1 LIPFGEMGR
10 MSTMSAAKNMV
21 QEKMRNHIKQM
32 VSSNPM
38 IGQLNEQFTSWL
50 LGSGLTGAEIA
61 NTIDSN
67 KDAVIQPHELSA
79 ALERTTGTS
88 PPAWVINGLLTLLDS
103 DNDKTV
109 TVGDLFTYFEQIGLP
124 LGIPDPA
131 ETARIAAEEEA
142 AKIAAEQEAA
152 RIVAEKEA
160 TRIAAEQ
167 EAARIIA
174 EKEAARIA
182 AEQELEKS
190 MQEIDLELEN
200 VPAPEIKADQISEET
215 VMTTDENKT
224 TVGQNHLEMIE
235 SLKSMK
241 LSSQIRDAVE
251 KTNLDHH
258 FEVKIEGIET
268 TLMASDA
275 FRNGKTIIGKL
286 VEDDSIEVELLFKP
300 SANDFVDNFQT
311 NHIVEI
317 DAHIASWN
325 LGRKRAVFS
334 VLSYDYK

>member
-1 LIPFGEMGR
+1 
-10 MSTMSAAKNMV
+10 MSTMSAAKSMV

-32 VSSNPM
+32 VSTNPM

-67 KDAVIQPHELSA
+67 NDAVIQPHELSA
-79 ALERTTGTS
+79 ALEKTTGTS
-88 PPAWVINGLLTLLDS
+88 PPAWFINGLLTLLDS

-142 AKIAAEQEAA
+142 A
-152 RIVAEKEA
+152 
-160 TRIAAEQ
+160 RIAAEQ
-167 EAARIIA
+167 EAARIAA
-174 EKEAARIA
+174 EQESARKAAEQEAARIA

-190 MQEIDLELEN
+190 MEEIDLELEEVSNTEAEVNQTPQEAVN
-200 VPAPEIKADQISEET
+200 VSEEKAIQA
-215 VMTTDENKT
+215 TTS
-224 TVGQNHLEMIE
+224 GPNHLQMIE
-235 SLKSMK
+235 FMNSMK

-251 KTNLDHH
+251 KTKNLDHH
-258 FEVKIEGIET
+258 FEVKIGKIES
-268 TLMASDA
+268 TLMAPSA
-275 FRNGKTIIGKL
+275 FKNGKTIIGNL
-286 VEDDSIEVELLFKP
+286 VEDDSIEVELLFES
-300 SANDFVDNFQT
+300 SANDFVNNFQT

-317 DAHIASWN
+317 DAHIANWN
-325 LGRKRAVFS
+325 IGRKRAVFS
-334 VLSYDYK
+334 VYSYDYK

>member
-1 LIPFGEMGR
+1 MIPYDEMEG

-32 VSSNPM
+32 VSTNPM

-67 KDAVIQPHELSA
+67 NDAVIQPHELSA
-79 ALERTTGTS
+79 ALEKTTGTS

-131 ETARIAAEEEA
+131 ETARIAEEEA
-142 AKIAAEQEAA
+142 ARIAAEQEA
-152 RIVAEKEA
+152 
-160 TRIAAEQ
+160 TRLAAEQ
-167 EAARIIA
+167 EAARII
-174 EKEAARIA
+174 

-190 MQEIDLELEN
+190 MQEIDIELEE
-200 VPAPEIKADQISEET
+200 VPEVVVNEVMEEIVEVKNSIPS
-215 VMTTDENKT
+215 TTPLNNPME
-224 TVGQNHLEMIE
+224 LIE
-235 SLKSMK
+235 ALNSMK
-241 LSSQIRDAVE
+241 LSSEIRDTVE
-251 KTNLDHH
+251 KTTNNHH
-258 FEVKIEGIET
+258 FSVKIEKIEST
-268 TLMASDA
+268 IIAPQS
-275 FRNGKTIIGKL
+275 FKNGKTIIGKL
-286 VEDDSIEVELLFKP
+286 ADDNSVEIELLFQP
-300 SANDFVDNFQT
+300 EANDSVSSFQM

-317 DAHIASWN
+317 DAHIANWN
-325 LGRKRAVFS
+325 IGRKRAIFS
-334 VLSYDYK
+334 VHSYEYK

>member
-1 LIPFGEMGR
+1 
-10 MSTMSAAKNMV
+10 MSAAKSMV

-32 VSSNPM
+32 VSTNPM

-67 KDAVIQPHELSA
+67 NDAVIQPHELSA
-79 ALERTTGTS
+79 ALEKTTGTS

-142 AKIAAEQEAA
+142 A
-152 RIVAEKEA
+152 
-160 TRIAAEQ
+160 RIAAEQ
-167 EAARIIA
+167 ESARKAA
-174 EKEAARIA
+174 EQEAARIA

-190 MQEIDLELEN
+190 MEEIDLELEEVSTTEAEVDQTPQEAVN
-200 VPAPEIKADQISEET
+200 VSEEKT
-215 VMTTDENKT
+215 IQATTS
-224 TVGQNHLEMIE
+224 GPNHLQMIE
-235 SLKSMK
+235 FMNSMK

-251 KTNLDHH
+251 KTKNLGYH
-258 FEVKIEGIET
+258 FEVKIGKIES
-268 TLMASDA
+268 TLMAPSA
-275 FRNGKTIIGKL
+275 FKNGKTIIGNL
-286 VEDDSIEVELLFKP
+286 VEDDSIEVELLFES
-300 SANDFVDNFQT
+300 SANDLVNNFQT

-325 LGRKRAVFS
+325 IGRKRAVFS

>member
-1 LIPFGEMGR
+1 
-10 MSTMSAAKNMV
+10 MSTMSAAKSMV

-32 VSSNPM
+32 VSTNPM

-67 KDAVIQPHELSA
+67 NDAVIQPHELSA
-79 ALERTTGTS
+79 ALEKTTGTS

-142 AKIAAEQEAA
+142 A
-152 RIVAEKEA
+152 
-160 TRIAAEQ
+160 
-167 EAARIIA
+167 
-174 EKEAARIA
+174 RIA

-190 MQEIDLELEN
+190 MEEIDLELEEVSTTEAEVHQTPQEAVN
-200 VPAPEIKADQISEET
+200 VSEEKT
-215 VMTTDENKT
+215 IQTTT
-224 TVGQNHLEMIE
+224 SGPNHLQMIE
-235 SLKSMK
+235 FMNSMK

-251 KTNLDHH
+251 KTKNLGHH
-258 FEVKIEGIET
+258 FEVKIGKIES
-268 TLMASDA
+268 TLMAPSA
-275 FRNGKTIIGKL
+275 FKNGKTIIGNL
-286 VEDDSIEVELLFKP
+286 VEDDSIEVELLFES
-300 SANDFVDNFQT
+300 SANDFVNNFQT

-325 LGRKRAVFS
+325 IGRKRAVFS

>member
-1 LIPFGEMGR
+1 
-10 MSTMSAAKNMV
+10 MSTMSAAKSMV

-32 VSSNPM
+32 VSTNPM

-67 KDAVIQPHELSA
+67 NDAVIQPHELSA
-79 ALERTTGTS
+79 ALEKTTGTS

-142 AKIAAEQEAA
+142 A
-152 RIVAEKEA
+152 
-160 TRIAAEQ
+160 RIAAEQ
-167 EAARIIA
+167 EAARIAA
-174 EKEAARIA
+174 EQESARKAAEQEAARIA

-190 MQEIDLELEN
+190 MEEIDLELEEVSTTEAEVDQTPQEAVN
-200 VPAPEIKADQISEET
+200 VSEEKT
-215 VMTTDENKT
+215 IQATTSEP
-224 TVGQNHLEMIE
+224 NHLQMIE
-235 SLKSMK
+235 FMNSMK

-251 KTNLDHH
+251 KTKNLGHH
-258 FEVKIEGIET
+258 FEVKIGKIES
-268 TLMASDA
+268 TLMAPSP
-275 FRNGKTIIGKL
+275 FKNGKTIIGNL
-286 VEDDSIEVELLFKP
+286 VEDDSIEVELLFES
-300 SANDFVDNFQT
+300 SANDLVNNFQT

-325 LGRKRAVFS
+325 IGRKRAVFS

>member
-1 LIPFGEMGR
+1 

-21 QEKMRNHIKQM
+21 QAKMQNHIKQM
-32 VSSNPM
+32 VSTNPM

-67 KDAVIQPHELSA
+67 KDAIIQPHELSA
-79 ALERTTGTS
+79 ALEKTTGTS

-142 AKIAAEQEAA
+142 ARIAAEQEAARKVAEQEAIKKAAEQEAA
-152 RIVAEKEA
+152 RIVAE
-160 TRIAAEQ
+160 
-167 EAARIIA
+167 
-174 EKEAARIA
+174 
-182 AEQELEKS
+182 QELEKS
-190 MQEIDLELEN
+190 MEVIDLELEEVSTPEAEGEITPQEAVH
-200 VPAPEIKADQISEET
+200 VPEEKT
-215 VMTTDENKT
+215 IQKT
-224 TVGQNHLEMIE
+224 TTSGPNHLQMIE
-235 SLKSMK
+235 FMNSMK
-241 LSSQIRDAVE
+241 LSSQIRDVVE
-251 KTNLDHH
+251 KTKNHDHH
-258 FEVKIEGIET
+258 FEVKIDKIES
-268 TLMASDA
+268 TLMAHEA

-286 VEDDSIEVELLFKP
+286 VEDDSIEVELLFVS
-300 SANDFVDNFQT
+300 SANEFVANFQT

-317 DAHIASWN
+317 DAHLASWN
-325 LGRKRAVFS
+325 IGRKRAVFS

>member
-1 LIPFGEMGR
+1 
-10 MSTMSAAKNMV
+10 MSAAKSMV

-32 VSSNPM
+32 VSTNPM

-67 KDAVIQPHELSA
+67 NDAVIQPHELSA
-79 ALERTTGTS
+79 ALEKTTGTS

-142 AKIAAEQEAA
+142 A
-152 RIVAEKEA
+152 
-160 TRIAAEQ
+160 RIAAEQ
-167 EAARIIA
+167 ESARKAA
-174 EKEAARIA
+174 EQEAARIA

-190 MQEIDLELEN
+190 MEEIDLELEEVSTTEAEVNQTPQEAVN
-200 VPAPEIKADQISEET
+200 VSEEKT
-215 VMTTDENKT
+215 IQATTS
-224 TVGQNHLEMIE
+224 GPNHLQMIE
-235 SLKSMK
+235 FMNSMK

-251 KTNLDHH
+251 KTKNLGHH
-258 FEVKIEGIET
+258 FEVKIGKIES
-268 TLMASDA
+268 TLMAPSP
-275 FRNGKTIIGKL
+275 FKNGKTIIGNL
-286 VEDDSIEVELLFKP
+286 VEDDSIEVELLFES
-300 SANDFVDNFQT
+300 SANDLVNNFQT

-325 LGRKRAVFS
+325 IGRKRAVFS

>member
-1 LIPFGEMGR
+1 MEG

-32 VSSNPM
+32 VSTNPM

-67 KDAVIQPHELSA
+67 NDAVIQPHELSA
-79 ALERTTGTS
+79 ALEKTTGTS

-131 ETARIAAEEEA
+131 ETARIAEEEVA
-142 AKIAAEQEAA
+142 RIDAEQEA
-152 RIVAEKEA
+152 
-160 TRIAAEQ
+160 TRLAAEQ
-167 EAARIIA
+167 EAARII
-174 EKEAARIA
+174 

-190 MQEIDLELEN
+190 MQEIDIELEE
-200 VPAPEIKADQISEET
+200 VPEVVVNEVMEEIVEVKNSIPS
-215 VMTTDENKT
+215 TTPLNNPME
-224 TVGQNHLEMIE
+224 LIE
-235 SLKSMK
+235 ALNSMK
-241 LSSQIRDAVE
+241 LSSEIRDTVE
-251 KTNLDHH
+251 KTTNNHH
-258 FEVKIEGIET
+258 FSVKIEKIEST
-268 TLMASDA
+268 IIAPQS
-275 FRNGKTIIGKL
+275 FKNGKTIIGKL
-286 VEDDSIEVELLFKP
+286 ADDNSVEIELLFQP
-300 SANDFVDNFQT
+300 EANDSVSSFQM

-317 DAHIASWN
+317 DAHIANWN
-325 LGRKRAVFS
+325 IGRKRAIFS
-334 VLSYDYK
+334 VHSYEYK

>member
-1 LIPFGEMGR
+1 
-10 MSTMSAAKNMV
+10 MSAAKSMV

-32 VSSNPM
+32 VSTNPM

-67 KDAVIQPHELSA
+67 NDAVIQPHELSA
-79 ALERTTGTS
+79 ALEKTTGTS

-142 AKIAAEQEAA
+142 A
-152 RIVAEKEA
+152 
-160 TRIAAEQ
+160 RIAAEQ
-167 EAARIIA
+167 EAARIAA
-174 EKEAARIA
+174 EQEAARIA

-190 MQEIDLELEN
+190 MEEIDLELEEVSTTEAEVHQTPQEAVN
-200 VPAPEIKADQISEET
+200 VSEEKT
-215 VMTTDENKT
+215 IQTTT
-224 TVGQNHLEMIE
+224 SGPNHLQMIE
-235 SLKSMK
+235 FMNTMK

-251 KTNLDHH
+251 KTKNLGHH
-258 FEVKIEGIET
+258 FEVKIGKIES
-268 TLMASDA
+268 TLMAPSA
-275 FRNGKTIIGKL
+275 FKNGKTIIGNL
-286 VEDDSIEVELLFKP
+286 VEDDSIEVELLFES
-300 SANDFVDNFQT
+300 SANDFVNNFQT

-325 LGRKRAVFS
+325 IGRKRAVFS

>member
-1 LIPFGEMGR
+1 
-10 MSTMSAAKNMV
+10 MSAAKSMV

-32 VSSNPM
+32 VSTNPM

-67 KDAVIQPHELSA
+67 NDAVIQPHELSA
-79 ALERTTGTS
+79 ALEKTTGTS

-142 AKIAAEQEAA
+142 A
-152 RIVAEKEA
+152 
-160 TRIAAEQ
+160 RIAAEQ
-167 EAARIIA
+167 EAARIAA
-174 EKEAARIA
+174 EQESARKAAEQEAARIA

-190 MQEIDLELEN
+190 MEEIDLELEEVSTTETEVDQTPQEAVN
-200 VPAPEIKADQISEET
+200 VSEEKT
-215 VMTTDENKT
+215 IQATTS
-224 TVGQNHLEMIE
+224 GPNHLQMIE
-235 SLKSMK
+235 VMNSMK

-251 KTNLDHH
+251 KTKNLGHH
-258 FEVKIEGIET
+258 FEVKIGKIES
-268 TLMASDA
+268 TLMAPSA
-275 FRNGKTIIGKL
+275 FKNGKTIIGNL
-286 VEDDSIEVELLFKP
+286 VEDDSIEVELLFES
-300 SANDFVDNFQT
+300 SANDYVNNFQT
-311 NHIVEI
+311 NHIIEI

-325 LGRKRAVFS
+325 IGRKRAVFS

>member
-1 LIPFGEMGR
+1 
-10 MSTMSAAKNMV
+10 MSAAKSMV

-32 VSSNPM
+32 VSTNPM

-67 KDAVIQPHELSA
+67 NDAVIQPHELSA
-79 ALERTTGTS
+79 ALEKTTGTS

-142 AKIAAEQEAA
+142 A
-152 RIVAEKEA
+152 
-160 TRIAAEQ
+160 RIAAEQ
-167 EAARIIA
+167 
-174 EKEAARIA
+174 EAARIA

-190 MQEIDLELEN
+190 MEEIDLELEEVSTTEAEVHQTPQEAVN
-200 VPAPEIKADQISEET
+200 VSEEKT
-215 VMTTDENKT
+215 IQTTT
-224 TVGQNHLEMIE
+224 SGPNHLQMIE
-235 SLKSMK
+235 FMNTMK

-251 KTNLDHH
+251 KTKNLGHH
-258 FEVKIEGIET
+258 FEVKIGKIES
-268 TLMASDA
+268 TLMAPSA
-275 FRNGKTIIGKL
+275 FKNGKTIIGNL
-286 VEDDSIEVELLFKP
+286 VEDDSIEVELLFES
-300 SANDFVDNFQT
+300 SANDFVNNFQT

-325 LGRKRAVFS
+325 IGRKRAVFS